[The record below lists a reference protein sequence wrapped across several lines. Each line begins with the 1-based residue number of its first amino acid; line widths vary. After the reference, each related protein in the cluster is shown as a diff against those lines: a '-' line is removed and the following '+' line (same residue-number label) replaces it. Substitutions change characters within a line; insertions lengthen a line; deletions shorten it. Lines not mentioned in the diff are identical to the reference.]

1 MQEVT
6 FTFRFFFDV
15 SLIKFIEEVHIRL
28 LKSYLE
34 FNFDKTSLRMIT
46 SFVALIF
53 CPCFQKAFDN
63 MYIIHISDSYLVE
76 IFSNLNMLNMYGGLH
91 ELNQNII
98 FQFLE
103 EMQMD
108 LILFLPV
115 LL

>member
-1 MQEVT
+1 
-6 FTFRFFFDV
+6 
-15 SLIKFIEEVHIRL
+15 
-28 LKSYLE
+28 
-34 FNFDKTSLRMIT
+34 
-46 SFVALIF
+46 
-53 CPCFQKAFDN
+53 